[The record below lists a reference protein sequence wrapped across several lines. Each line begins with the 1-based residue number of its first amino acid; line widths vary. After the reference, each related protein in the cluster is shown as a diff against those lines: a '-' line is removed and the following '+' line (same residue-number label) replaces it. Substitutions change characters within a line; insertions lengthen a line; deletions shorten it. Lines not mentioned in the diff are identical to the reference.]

1 MRVLEFWLALQPIK
15 YKIKK
20 QWTYTKIDL
29 FLSYVDFEIFN
40 QVYTYIS
47 CIHHIIPANK
57 SDMIPVLWKNE
68 I

>member
-20 QWTYTKIDL
+20 QWTDTKIDI

-40 QVYTYIS
+40 QVYTYIFR
-47 CIHHIIPANK
+47 IHQIIPANK
-57 SDMIPVLWKNE
+57 SGMIPVLWKNE